1 MNLPQYLYGS
11 NDELHRYFALL
22 VQQLQSTFTSYAWS
36 QPEITS
42 AEVATII
49 NGTVLPY
56 FTPVLPV
63 GSFWYNT
70 TLGVIQVIVQA
81 AVLGASDAAVMNLG
95 YSGLTPFP
103 WTVVSANTA
112 MAVNNGY
119 MTSSGG
125 TLLMALPTVAAVG
138 DVIEITNLGGNFQ
151 ITQSIGQ
158 SINFGDDTTTVG
170 VGGSITSMR
179 IGDTI
184 EVVCYFA
191 NTGFQVIGS
200 VGNFTIV

>member
-1 MNLPQYLYGS
+1 
-11 NDELHRYFALL
+11 
-22 VQQLQSTFTSYAWS
+22 
-36 QPEITS
+36 
-42 AEVATII
+42 
-49 NGTVLPY
+49 
-56 FTPVLPV
+56 
-63 GSFWYNT
+63 
-70 TLGVIQVIVQA
+70 
-81 AVLGASDAAVMNLG
+81 
-95 YSGLTPFP
+95 
-103 WTVVSANTA
+103 
-112 MAVNNGY
+112 
-119 MTSSGG
+119 
-125 TLLMALPTVAAVG
+125 MALPTVAAVG